1 MRQRYDEYLRN
12 ANIFGKKLWY
22 HTIMPPKGTWR
33 TYNEGIKNS
42 NEEMRFAKIGRE
54 ECYFFSYHSFST

>member
-1 MRQRYDEYLRN
+1 
-12 ANIFGKKLWY
+12 
-22 HTIMPPKGTWR
+22 MPPKGTWR